1 MSEPE
6 SLYSHCSLV
15 TLVFLETVYKVNIQT
30 YLSYLKKLNRTY
42 SLKEQELE
50 ERKLNLIEK
59 AMIVKN
65 N

>member
-1 MSEPE
+1 MDGP
-6 SLYSHCSLV
+6 YSHCSLIA
-15 TLVFLETVYKVNIQT
+15 LVFSETVYKVNIQT
-30 YLSYLKKLNRTY
+30 YLSYLKKLTRTY